1 MAPGIEADVSAA
13 FLAVDAVCDYEK
25 LCALDVLGLADAP
38 AGDQLGV
45 YKEFREQLTR
55 NPEEGW
61 YETALQWK
69 GDHPP
74 LPNNKEGS
82 LRRLHTQVSKLRRMG
97 KLEDYHEI
105 IQDQMKE
112 GVVEPAPMN
121 PIGREFYMPHRA
133 VIRETAETTKLR
145 VVYDCSA
152 RGEKGAPSLND
163 CLETGPSLQN
173 KIYDVLV
180 RGWSHPVVFAADM
193 RKAFLEARIREGER
207 DAFRFHWLRDLNST
221 EVIALRFTRALFG
234 LAPSP
239 FLLGGV
245 IDQHLKAWSNK
256 LPQSVTEILR
266 SLYVD
271 DLVSGNATITKAKK
285 LKSDAV
291 EIFSDAALHL
301 HKWHSNA
308 PELEESLLE
317 NVKESKQNLN
327 GESSGG
333 GTKLLGLEWDKSE
346 DTLAITFPQEDTNPT
361 KRAILGK
368 LARIYDPL
376 GLTSPTTLQGK
387 LIYRDSCTLKL
398 AWDAPYRTSLLR
410 DGHDGRVLYR

>member
-1 MAPGIEADVSAA
+1 M
-13 FLAVDAVCDYEK
+13 
-25 LCALDVLGLADAP
+25 
-38 AGDQLGV
+38 
-45 YKEFREQLTR
+45 
-55 NPEEGW
+55 
-61 YETALQWK
+61 
-69 GDHPP
+69 
-74 LPNNKEGS
+74 
-82 LRRLHTQVSKLRRMG
+82 
-97 KLEDYHEI
+97 
-105 IQDQMKE
+105 
-112 GVVEPAPMN
+112 
-121 PIGREFYMPHRA
+121 
-133 VIRETAETTKLR
+133 IRETAETTKLG

-152 RGEKGAPSLND
+152 RGEKGAPSFND

-180 RGWSHPVVFAADM
+180 RGRFHPVVFAADM
-193 RKAFLEARIREGER
+193 RKAFLQVRVRGGER
-207 DAFRFHWLRDLNST
+207 DALRFHWLRDLNST
-221 EVIALRFTRALFG
+221 DVIALRFTRAVFG

-239 FLLGGV
+239 FLLGGI
-245 IDQHLKAWSNK
+245 IDQSLKAWSHK
-256 LPQSVTEILR
+256 LPQSVAEILR

-271 DLVSGNATITKAKK
+271 DLISGNATITKAKE

-291 EIFSDAALHL
+291 QIFSDAGFHL

-317 NVKESKQNLN
+317 NVKETKDTYAKQNLN
-327 GESSGG
+327 GEGSGG

-376 GLTSPTTLQGK
+376 GLTSPTTLQEK

-410 DGHDGRVLYR
+410 DGHDGRVLYL